1 MSYISFG
8 TNDSVIVQESIV
20 SPLWSNNTNTLT
32 QAAMYTSSVQAN
44 SPQGLSYL
52 NVYNLP
58 ISAVGSSLQFAI
70 AYGNLNGYGSP
81 AYNTNVPGKSPTSDI
96 YGQYSSLVYGQ
107 ASSQEP
113 FTFGTSNASS
123 TDIFVLTVSRAQ
135 YKEALQPGSLN
146 LTLTG
151 PSGTIQL
158 TDNSN
163 DVTVESFV
171 GSNEVFLIVSGS
183 NGASYNG
190 NDVQTVS
197 GSYGIFLPNISTII
211 LNPSALAAAPG
222 VGGGIGLVID
232 STNSTSYN
240 ATYNINTSRL
250 YSAIYSG
257 NSFSLNS
264 LETIT
269 SRYFNVKVNFTDLN
283 YTTNPSVIDIN
294 GNIIYTTLVN
304 NPETFITS
312 IGLYSMQNELMAVAK
327 LSTPL
332 KKNFTQTLNL
342 RVKIQS

>member
-1 MSYISFG
+1 MSYINFG
-8 TNDSVIVQESIV
+8 SNDSVIVQESIV
-20 SPLWSNNTNTLT
+20 APLWAGSTSTLT
-32 QAAMYTSSVQAN
+32 QASMYTSSNQAN
-44 SPQGLSYL
+44 SAQGLSYL

-58 ISAVGSSLQFAI
+58 VSAVGSSLQFAI

-81 AYNTNVPGKSPTSDI
+81 AFNSNVPGKSPTADI
-96 YGQYSSLVYGQ
+96 YGQYSSLVYGEE
-107 ASSQEP
+107 SYLEP
-113 FTFGTSNASS
+113 FTFGTSNVASA
-123 TDIFVLTVSRAQ
+123 DIFALTVARAQ

-146 LTLTG
+146 VTLTG
-151 PSGTIQL
+151 PSVSINL
-158 TDNSN
+158 TDKSK
-163 DVTVESFV
+163 DVTVQSFI

-190 NDVQTVS
+190 NDVQTIS
-197 GSYGIFLPNISTII
+197 GSYGIFLPNISTLI
-211 LNPSALAAAPG
+211 LNPSALSLSSG
-222 VGGGIGLVID
+222 NGGIGLVID
-232 STNSTSYN
+232 KTISTSYV
-240 ATYNINTSRL
+240 ATYNKNAATL
-250 YSAIYSG
+250 YSALVAG

-283 YTTNPSVIDIN
+283 YTTNPSIIDAN
-294 GNIIYTTLVN
+294 GNILYTTLVN

-312 IGLYSMQNELMAVAK
+312 IGLYNMQNELMAVAK